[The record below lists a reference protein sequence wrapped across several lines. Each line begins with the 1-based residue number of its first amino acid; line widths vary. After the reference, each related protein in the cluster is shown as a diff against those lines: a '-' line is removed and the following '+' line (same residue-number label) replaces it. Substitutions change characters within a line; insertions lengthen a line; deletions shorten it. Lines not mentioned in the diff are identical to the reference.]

1 MKMQYD
7 GNEYDVK
14 LAGPSS
20 KIARLIR
27 RASASEQNGAGPE
40 EDEDDVYAE
49 LLECMI
55 VSIDGKPPT
64 EADGEVQWAALF
76 AGMQSFGKLAQKKS
90 GRKKGG
96 RR

>member
-7 GNEYDVK
+7 GREYDVR

-20 KIARLIR
+20 KIVRLISK
-27 RASASEQNGAGPE
+27 AKDVESNGADG
-40 EDEDDVYAE
+40 DEDDIYAE
-49 LLECMI
+49 LLDCMI
-55 VSIDGKPPT
+55 VSIDGEPPH